1 MYPAPSTKAQSSGSL
16 LPMVENVSTVTPA
29 SFVAV
34 TPGTVLE
41 SGQFELRVTIP
52 SSRFTR
58 STQIEVSDGATVAS
72 IERNL
77 SDRYG
82 ECVEVVNARC
92 IKRN

>member
-1 MYPAPSTKAQSSGSL
+1 
-16 LPMVENVSTVTPA
+16 MVENVTTPDQVQ
-29 SFVAV
+29 FVSV

-41 SGQFELRVTIP
+41 NGRFELRVTIP

-58 STQIEVSDGATVAS
+58 STQVEVDDSATVAS

-92 IKRN
+92 IKHH

>member
-1 MYPAPSTKAQSSGSL
+1 
-16 LPMVENVSTVTPA
+16 MVENVTTATQSE
-29 SFVAV
+29 FVAV

-41 SGQFELRVTIP
+41 SGRFELRVTIP

-77 SDRYG
+77 SDHYG
-82 ECVEVVNARC
+82 ECVEVVTACC
-92 IKRN
+92 IQRN

>member
-1 MYPAPSTKAQSSGSL
+1 M
-16 LPMVENVSTVTPA
+16 
-29 SFVAV
+29 

-41 SGQFELRVTIP
+41 RGRFELKVTIP

-58 STQIEVSDGATVAS
+58 STQVDVSDSATVAS
-72 IERNL
+72 IERHL

-92 IKRN
+92 ILQN

>member
-1 MYPAPSTKAQSSGSL
+1 MA
-16 LPMVENVSTVTPA
+16 ENITTAEFPQFVT
-29 SFVAV
+29 V

-41 SGQFELRVTIP
+41 RGRFELRVTIP

-58 STQIEVSDGATVAS
+58 STQIDVSDAATVAS

-82 ECVEVVNARC
+82 ECVEIVNARC
-92 IKRN
+92 ILHS

>member
-1 MYPAPSTKAQSSGSL
+1 MA
-16 LPMVENVSTVTPA
+16 EIVTTAEHPQ
-29 SFVAV
+29 FVTV

-41 SGQFELRVTIP
+41 RGRFELRVTIP

-58 STQIEVSDGATVAS
+58 RTQVDVNDSSTVAS

-82 ECVEVVNARC
+82 ECVEIVNARC
-92 IKRN
+92 IQHS

>member
-1 MYPAPSTKAQSSGSL
+1 MAENLTTAD
-16 LPMVENVSTVTPA
+16 LPQ
-29 SFVAV
+29 FVAV
-34 TPGTVLE
+34 SPGTVLE
-41 SGQFELRVTIP
+41 SGRFELRVTIP

-58 STQIEVSDGATVAS
+58 SAQVDVNDSATVAS

-92 IKRN
+92 IKSR

>member
-1 MYPAPSTKAQSSGSL
+1 
-16 LPMVENVSTVTPA
+16 MVENVTTPDQVQ
-29 SFVAV
+29 FVSV

-41 SGQFELRVTIP
+41 NGRFELRVTIP

-58 STQIEVSDGATVAS
+58 STQVEVGDSATVAS

-92 IKRN
+92 IRHH

>member
-1 MYPAPSTKAQSSGSL
+1 MFENASTAALAQFI
-16 LPMVENVSTVTPA
+16 P
-29 SFVAV
+29 V

-41 SGQFELRVTIP
+41 RGRFELKVTIP

-58 STQIEVSDGATVAS
+58 STQVDVSGSATVAS
-72 IERNL
+72 IERHL

-92 IKRN
+92 ILHN

>member
-1 MYPAPSTKAQSSGSL
+1 
-16 LPMVENVSTVTPA
+16 MVENVTTA
-29 SFVAV
+29 HYAQFVAV
-34 TPGTVLE
+34 SPGTVLE
-41 SGQFELRVTIP
+41 RGRFELRVTIP

-58 STQIEVSDGATVAS
+58 STQVDVNDSATVAS

-92 IKRN
+92 IKQS